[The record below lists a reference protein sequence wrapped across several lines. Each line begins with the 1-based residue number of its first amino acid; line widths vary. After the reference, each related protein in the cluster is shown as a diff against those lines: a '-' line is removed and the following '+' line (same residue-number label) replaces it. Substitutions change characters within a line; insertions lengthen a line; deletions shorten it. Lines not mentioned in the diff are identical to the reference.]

1 MDRIS
6 RRRALIL
13 LGIFLLIV
21 CLYIGRLYKLQIIE
35 TDGNTDNTTTYTTV
49 TRVKAARGDILDRNG
64 NILVGNRASYDLV
77 FNHFVITSSD
87 NTNESLIKLIRMCR
101 DLGLETQDHLP
112 ITLERPYIYRFDEFT
127 TAWHNHFQ
135 KYLLERDI
143 DSDITAPLLMERF
156 RDHYDIPDEWS
167 DEDAR
172 AVIGLRYEFDLRGVV
187 NLSSYVLAEDLSD
200 ENLSAIL
207 ELNIPGL
214 RVEASTVREYYTDYA
229 AHILGTMGSMTNA
242 QWLEK
247 NAAYDNG
254 KGPGKQYYMD
264 AQIGQSGFESAFED
278 YLAGVDGSRLDVVTK
293 DGTMISSE
301 YREGY
306 EPQAGNNVETT
317 IDINLQMVA
326 EDSLHEIIEYLK
338 DPESD
343 PTTSDGEDVE
353 GASVVVMAVKTGEV
367 LACASYPT
375 YSLRTYNEK
384 YDEIVAMDFDPLFNR
399 PLLGTY
405 YPGSTYKMTTLV
417 AAMNAELY
425 KPGEEIVDAGVF
437 IKEGWEGFYPKCLV
451 YSAYGYT
458 HGSIDAHKALEVSCN
473 YFFYELG
480 YRMVQPAPD
489 VSNLDKGLQI
499 LDGTASA
506 LGFGE
511 LTGVELGEA
520 RGFRANKESKAA
532 THKGL
537 EATFFKGDL
546 VQACIGQSTTMVTPI
561 QMCVYASTLAN
572 EGTRMKATFLNRVVS
587 SDYRTLVLENQPKIA
602 NIMELAP
609 ETVATYKQ
617 GMKQVI
623 TGSLG
628 TARHTMRGTAV
639 EVCGKTGTSQT
650 GRLGSDDGYFVCF
663 APADDPIIAIAVH
676 GEKAAHGATLGRV
689 AKAIIDY
696 YFSMD
701 DKVSDVVVYEN
712 KIG

>member
-1 MDRIS
+1 MERIS
-6 RRRALIL
+6 RLRA
-13 LGIFLLIV
+13 GIFLAIFAV
-21 CLYIGRLYKLQIIE
+21 IIGFFALRLYDLQIVS
-35 TDGNTDNTTTYTTV
+35 TGGKVDNTKTFTTV

-64 NILVGNRASYDLV
+64 NVLVGNRASYDLV
-77 FNHFVITSSD
+77 FNHYVITSSD
-87 NTNESLIKLIRMCR
+87 NTNESLMKLIQMCR
-101 DLGLETQDHLP
+101 SLGVMTQDHLP
-112 ITLERPYIYRFDEFT
+112 ITLTRPYTYRLSEFT
-127 TAWHNHFQ
+127 TAWHNYFQ
-135 KYLLERDI
+135 KYLLERGI
-143 DSDITAPLLMERF
+143 DSDITAPLLMERL
-156 RDHYDIPDEWS
+156 RQRYKIPDEWS

-187 NLSSYVLAEDLSD
+187 NLSNYILAEDLSD

-214 RVEASTVREYYTDYA
+214 MVEASTKREYYTDYA
-229 AHILGTMGSMTNA
+229 AHILGTMGSMSDK
-242 QWLEK
+242 QWKAL
-247 NAAYDNG
+247 NAAYEEG
-254 KGPGKQYYMD
+254 TGKQYYMD
-264 AQIGQSGFESAFED
+264 AQIGQSGFESAFES
-278 YLAGVDGSRLDVVTK
+278 YLAGVDGSRIDVVSK

-301 YREGY
+301 YKQGY
-306 EPQAGNNVETT
+306 EPKAGNNVETT

-343 PTTSDGEDVE
+343 PTTDDGEDVE

-375 YSLRTYNEK
+375 YSLRDYNEK
-384 YDEIVAMDFDPLFNR
+384 YDEIIQQDFDPLFNR

-417 AAMNAELY
+417 AAMNAGLY
-425 KPGEEIVDAGVF
+425 KAGEEIVDAGVF
-437 IKEGWEGFYPKCLV
+437 IKEGWEGFNPKCLV

-480 YRMVQPAPD
+480 YRMVEQNTTGY
-489 VSNLDKGLQI
+489 SNLDRGLNI
-499 LDGTASA
+499 LDSTAQS

-511 LTGVELGEA
+511 YTGVELGEA
-520 RGFRANKESKAA
+520 KGYRANKESKAA

-587 SDYRTLVLENQPKIA
+587 SDYRTLVQENKPEIA
-602 NIMELAP
+602 HVMELSA

-628 TARHTMRGTAV
+628 TARHTMRGTVV

-663 APADDPIIAIAVH
+663 APADDPVIAIAVH

-696 YFSMD
+696 YFSVD

>member
-6 RRRALIL
+6 RRRALTL
-13 LGIFLLIV
+13 LAIFMVII
-21 CLYIGRLYKLQIIE
+21 CLYAGRLYTLQIIE
-35 TDGNTDNTTTYTTV
+35 TDGNTDNTTTYTTI

-77 FNHFVITSSD
+77 FNHYVITSSN
-87 NTNESLIKLIRMCR
+87 NTNESLIKLIQMCR
-101 DLGLETQDHLP
+101 DLGVETQDHLP
-112 ITLERPYIYRFDEFT
+112 ITLNRPYAYRLSEFT
-127 TAWHNHFQ
+127 TAWHNYFQ
-135 KYLLERDI
+135 KYLLERGI
-143 DSDITAPLLMERF
+143 DSDITAPLLMERL
-156 RDHYDIPDEWS
+156 RERYKIPDEWS

-187 NLSSYVLAEDLSD
+187 NLSNYILAEDLSD

-214 RVEASTVREYYTDYA
+214 MVEASTKREYYTDYA
-229 AHILGTMGSMTNA
+229 AHILGTMGAMTDK
-242 QWLEK
+242 QWQAL
-247 NAAYDNG
+247 NGAYEEG
-254 KGPGKQYYMD
+254 TGKQYYMD
-264 AQIGQSGFESAFED
+264 AQIGQSGFESAFES
-278 YLAGVDGSRLDVVTK
+278 YLAGVDGSRIDVVSK

-301 YREGY
+301 YKEGY

-343 PTTSDGEDVE
+343 PTTDDGEDVE

-375 YSLRTYNEK
+375 YSLRDYNEK
-384 YDEIVAMDFDPLFNR
+384 YDEIIAQDFDPLFNR

-417 AAMNAELY
+417 AAMNAGLY
-425 KPGEEIVDAGVF
+425 TAGEEIVDEGVF
-437 IKEGWEGFYPKCLV
+437 VKEGWEGFNPKCLI
-451 YSAYGYT
+451 YSSYGFT

-480 YRMVQPAPD
+480 YRMVEKNTTGY
-489 VSNLDKGLQI
+489 SNLDRGLNI
-499 LDGTASA
+499 LDSTAAA

-511 LTGVELGEA
+511 YSGVELGEA
-520 RGFRANKESKAA
+520 KGYRANKESKAA

-546 VQACIGQSTTMVTPI
+546 VQACIGQSTTMVTPM

-587 SDYRTLVLENQPKIA
+587 SDYRTLVLENQAKVA
-602 NIMELAP
+602 HIMELSA

-623 TGSLG
+623 KGSMG
-628 TARHTMRGTAV
+628 TARNTMGGLSV

-663 APADDPIIAIAVH
+663 APADDPVIAIAVH

-689 AKAIIDY
+689 AKAIIEY
-696 YFSMD
+696 YFSND
-701 DKVSDVVVYEN
+701 EKISDVVVYEN

>member
-13 LGIFLLIV
+13 LATFLTIV
-21 CLYIGRLYKLQIIE
+21 CLYAVRLYTLQIIE
-35 TDGNTDNTTTYTTV
+35 TDGNTDNTTTYTTI

-77 FNHFVITSSD
+77 FNHYVITSSN
-87 NTNESLIKLIRMCR
+87 NTNDSLFKLIQMCR
-101 DLGLETQDHLP
+101 DLGVETEDHLP
-112 ITLERPYIYRFDEFT
+112 ITLNRPYAYRLNEFT
-127 TAWHNHFQ
+127 TAWHNYFQ
-135 KYLLERDI
+135 KYLLERGI
-143 DSDITAPLLMERF
+143 DSDITAPLLMERL
-156 RDHYDIPDEWS
+156 RVRYKIPDEWS

-187 NLSSYVLAEDLSD
+187 NLSNYIRAEDLSD

-214 RVEASTVREYYTDYA
+214 MVEASTKREYYTDYA
-229 AHILGTMGSMTNA
+229 AHILGTMGAMSDK
-242 QWLEK
+242 QWKALD
-247 NAAYDNG
+247 AAYKEG
-254 KGPGKQYYMD
+254 TGKQYYMD
-264 AQIGQSGFESAFED
+264 AQIGQSGFESAFES
-278 YLAGVDGSRLDVVTK
+278 YLAGVDGSRIDVVSK

-301 YREGY
+301 YKVGY

-317 IDINLQMVA
+317 IDINMQMVA
-326 EDSLHEIIEYLK
+326 EDALHEIIEYLK

-343 PTTSDGEDVE
+343 PTTDDGEDVE

-375 YSLRTYNEK
+375 YSLRDYNEK
-384 YDEIVAMDFDPLFNR
+384 YDEIIKQDFDPLFNR

-417 AAMNAELY
+417 AAMNAGLY
-425 KPGEEIVDAGVF
+425 EAGEYIEDKGVF
-437 IKEGWEGFYPKCLV
+437 VKEGWEGFNPKCLV
-451 YSAYGYT
+451 YSAYGVT
-458 HGSIDAHKALEVSCN
+458 HGSIEAHEALEVSCN

-480 YRMVQPAPD
+480 YRMVEKNTTGY
-489 VSNLDKGLQI
+489 SSLDRGLKI
-499 LDGTASA
+499 LDSTAAA

-511 LTGVELGEA
+511 HTGVELGEA
-520 RGFRANKESKAA
+520 KGYRANKESKAA

-546 VQACIGQSTTMVTPI
+546 VQACIGQSTTMVTPL

-587 SDYRTLVLENQPKIA
+587 SDYRTLVLENQPKVA
-602 NIMELAP
+602 NIMELSAQ
-609 ETVATYKQ
+609 TVATYKQ

-623 TGSLG
+623 TGPLG
-628 TARHTMRGTAV
+628 TARNTMRGTSV

-663 APADDPIIAIAVH
+663 APADDPVIAIAVH

-696 YFSMD
+696 YFSTD
-701 DKVSDVVVYEN
+701 DKISDVVVYEN

>member
-6 RRRALIL
+6 RRRALTL
-13 LGIFLLIV
+13 LGIFLVII
-21 CLYIGRLYKLQIIE
+21 CLYAVRLYRLQIIE
-35 TDGNTDNTTTYTTV
+35 TDGNTDNTTTYTTI

-77 FNHFVITSSD
+77 FNHYVITSSN
-87 NTNESLIKLIRMCR
+87 NTNESLIKLIQMCR
-101 DLGLETQDHLP
+101 DLGVETQDHLP
-112 ITLERPYIYRFDEFT
+112 ITLDRPYAYRLGEFT
-127 TAWHNHFQ
+127 TAWHNYFQ

-156 RDHYDIPDEWS
+156 RSYYKIPDEWS

-187 NLSSYVLAEDLSD
+187 NLSNYILAEDLSD

-214 RVEASTVREYYTDYA
+214 MVEASTVREYYTDYA
-229 AHILGTMGSMTNA
+229 AHILGTMGAMTDK
-242 QWLEK
+242 QWQAVKE
-247 NAAYDNG
+247 AYEDG
-254 KGPGKQYYMD
+254 TGKQYYMD
-264 AQIGQSGFESAFED
+264 AQIGQSGFESAFEE
-278 YLAGVDGSRLDVVTK
+278 YLAGVDGSRIDVVSK

-301 YREGY
+301 YKTGY
-306 EPQAGNNVETT
+306 EPQAGSNVETT

-343 PTTSDGEDVE
+343 PTTDDGEDVE
-353 GASVVVMAVKTGEV
+353 GASVVVMAAKTGEV

-375 YSLRTYNEK
+375 YSLRDYNEK
-384 YDEIVAMDFDPLFNR
+384 YNEIIQQDFDPLFNR

-417 AAMNAELY
+417 AAMNAGLY
-425 KPGEEIVDAGVF
+425 EPGEHIEDQGVF
-437 IKEGWEGFYPKCLV
+437 VKEGWEGFNPKCLI
-451 YSAYGYT
+451 YSSHGIT
-458 HGSIDAHKALEVSCN
+458 HGSIDAHTALEVSCN

-480 YRMVQPAPD
+480 YRMVEKNTTGY
-489 VSNLDKGLQI
+489 SSLDRGLNI
-499 LDGTASA
+499 LDSTAQA

-511 LTGVELGEA
+511 YTGVELGEA
-520 RGFRANKESKAA
+520 KGYRANKESKAD

-546 VQACIGQSTTMVTPI
+546 VQACIGQSTTMVTPL

-587 SDYRTLVLENQPKIA
+587 SDYRTLVLENQPKVA
-602 NIMELAP
+602 HIMELSA

-623 TGSLG
+623 TGSMG
-628 TARHTMRGTAV
+628 TARKTMRGTPV

-650 GRLGSDDGYFVCF
+650 GRQGSDDGYFVCF
-663 APADDPIIAIAVH
+663 APADDPVIAIAVH

-689 AKAIIDY
+689 AKAIIEY
-696 YFSMD
+696 YFSTD

>member
-13 LGIFLLIV
+13 LGIFLVII
-21 CLYIGRLYKLQIIE
+21 CLYAGRLYKLQIIE
-35 TDGNTDNTTTYTTV
+35 TDGNTDNTTTYTTI

-77 FNHFVITSSD
+77 FNHYVITSSD

-101 DLGLETQDHLP
+101 DLGVETHDHLP
-112 ITLERPYIYRFDEFT
+112 ITLNRPYIYRLDEFT
-127 TAWHNHFQ
+127 TAWHNYFQ

-156 RDHYDIPDEWS
+156 REHYKIPDDWS

-187 NLSSYVLAEDLSD
+187 NLSNYILAEDLSD

-214 RVEASTVREYYTDYA
+214 MVEASTKREYYTDYA
-229 AHILGTMGSMTNA
+229 AHILGTMGAMSDK
-242 QWLEK
+242 QWAAI
-247 NAAYDNG
+247 NAAYEEG
-254 KGPGKQYYMD
+254 TGKQYYMD
-264 AQIGQSGFESAFED
+264 AQIGQSGFESAFES
-278 YLAGVDGSRLDVVTK
+278 YLSGVDGSRIDVVSK

-301 YREGY
+301 YKKGF

-338 DPESD
+338 DPESE
-343 PTTSDGEDVE
+343 PTDSLGEDVE

-375 YSLRTYNEK
+375 YSLRDYNAK
-384 YDEIVAMDFDPLFNR
+384 YDEIIAQDFDPLFNR

-417 AAMNAELY
+417 AAMNAGLY
-425 KPGEEIVDAGVF
+425 KAGEEIVDQGVF
-437 IKEGWEGFYPKCLV
+437 VKDGWEGFNPKCLV

-480 YRMVQPAPD
+480 YRMVEQNTTGYSSVD
-489 VSNLDKGLQI
+489 RGLQI
-499 LDGTASA
+499 LDSTAQA

-520 RGFRANKESKAA
+520 KGYRANKESKIA

-546 VQACIGQSTTMVTPI
+546 VQACIGQSTTMVTPM

-602 NIMELAP
+602 NIMELSA

-628 TARHTMRGTAV
+628 TARNTMRGTPV
-639 EVCGKTGTSQT
+639 EVCAKTGTAQT
-650 GRLGSDDGYFVCF
+650 GRQGSDDGYFVCF
-663 APADDPIIAIAVH
+663 APADDPVIAIAVH

-689 AKAIIDY
+689 AKSIIEY
-696 YFSMD
+696 YFSTD
-701 DKVSDVVVYEN
+701 DKISDVVIYEN

>member
-13 LGIFLLIV
+13 LGIFLVII
-21 CLYIGRLYKLQIIE
+21 CLYAGRLYKLQIIE

-101 DLGLETQDHLP
+101 DLGLETHDHLP
-112 ITLERPYIYRFDEFT
+112 ITRERPYIYRFDEFT
-127 TAWHNHFQ
+127 TAWQNYFQ
-135 KYLLERDI
+135 KYLLERGI

-156 RDHYDIPDEWS
+156 REHYKIPDDWS
-167 DEDAR
+167 DSDAR

-200 ENLSAIL
+200 ENLAAIL

-229 AHILGTMGSMTNA
+229 AHILGTMGAMTDK
-242 QWLEK
+242 QWAAI
-247 NAAYDNG
+247 NAAYEEG
-254 KGPGKQYYMD
+254 TGKQYYMD
-264 AQIGQSGFESAFED
+264 AQIGQSGFESAFES
-278 YLAGVDGSRLDVVTK
+278 YLSGVDGSRIDVVSK

-301 YREGY
+301 YKKGF

-338 DPESD
+338 DPESE
-343 PTTSDGEDVE
+343 PTDSLGEDVE

-375 YSLRTYNEK
+375 YSLRDYNAK
-384 YDEIVAMDFDPLFNR
+384 YDEIIAQDFDPLFNR

-417 AAMNAELY
+417 AAMNAGLY
-425 KPGEEIVDAGVF
+425 KAGEEIVDQGVF
-437 IKEGWEGFYPKCLV
+437 VKDGWEGFNPKCLV

-480 YRMVQPAPD
+480 YRMVQPSPD
-489 VSNLDKGLQI
+489 VSNLDRGLEI
-499 LDGTASA
+499 LDSTASA

-511 LTGVELGEA
+511 YTGVELGEA
-520 RGFRANKESKAA
+520 RGYRANKESKAA

-628 TARHTMRGTAV
+628 TARNTMRGTAV

-663 APADDPIIAIAVH
+663 APADDPVIAIAVH

-701 DKVSDVVVYEN
+701 DKVSDVVVLEN

>member
-13 LGIFLLIV
+13 LGIFLVIV
-21 CLYIGRLYKLQIIE
+21 CLYAGRLYKLQIIE
-35 TDGNTDNTTTYTTV
+35 TDGNTDNTTTYTTI

-77 FNHFVITSSD
+77 FNHYVITSSD
-87 NTNESLIKLIRMCR
+87 NTNDSLIKLIRMCR
-101 DLGLETQDHLP
+101 DLGVETHDHLP
-112 ITLERPYIYRFDEFT
+112 ITLNRPYVYRLSDFT
-127 TAWHNHFQ
+127 TAWHNYFQ
-135 KYLLERDI
+135 KYLLERGV
-143 DSDITAPLLMERF
+143 DSDITAPLLMEKLRK
-156 RDHYDIPDEWS
+156 RYEIPDDWS

-187 NLSSYVLAEDLSD
+187 NLSNYVLAEDLSD

-214 RVEASTVREYYTDYA
+214 MVEASTVREYYTDYA
-229 AHILGTMGSMTNA
+229 AHILGTMGSMDSK
-242 QWLEK
+242 QWTAL
-247 NAAYDNG
+247 NTAYEEGN
-254 KGPGKQYYMD
+254 GKQYYMD
-264 AQIGQSGFESAFED
+264 AQIGQSGFESAFEE
-278 YLAGVDGSRLDVVTK
+278 YLAGVDGSRIDVVSK

-301 YREGY
+301 YKKGY

-326 EDSLHEIIEYLK
+326 EDALHEIIEYLK

-384 YDEIVAMDFDPLFNR
+384 YNEILAMDFDPLFNR

-417 AAMNAELY
+417 AAMNAGLY
-425 KPGEEIVDAGVF
+425 EPGEEIVDAGVF
-437 IKEGWEGFYPKCLV
+437 VKEGWEGFNPKCLV

-458 HGSIDAHKALEVSCN
+458 HGAIDAHKALEVSCN

-480 YRMVQPAPD
+480 YRMVELNTTGY
-489 VSNLDKGLQI
+489 SNLDKGLQI
-499 LDGTASA
+499 LDSTAQA

-520 RGFRANKESKAA
+520 RGFRANKDSKAA

-561 QMCVYASTLAN
+561 QMCIYASTLAN

-587 SDYRTLVLENQPKIA
+587 SDYRTLVQENQPKIA
-602 NIMELAP
+602 NIMELSP

-628 TARHTMRGTAV
+628 TARNTMRGTSV

-663 APADDPIIAIAVH
+663 APADDPVIAIAVH

-689 AKAIIDY
+689 AKSIIEY
-696 YFSMD
+696 YFSID
-701 DKVSDVVVYEN
+701 DKVSDIVVYEN
-712 KIG
+712 KVG

>member
-6 RRRALIL
+6 RRRALTL
-13 LGIFLLIV
+13 LGIFLVII
-21 CLYIGRLYKLQIIE
+21 CLYAVRLYRLQIIE
-35 TDGNTDNTTTYTTV
+35 TDGNTDNTTTYTTI

-77 FNHFVITSSD
+77 FNHYVITSSN
-87 NTNESLIKLIRMCR
+87 NTNESLIKLIQMCR
-101 DLGLETQDHLP
+101 DLGVETQDHLP
-112 ITLERPYIYRFDEFT
+112 ITLDRPYAYRLGEFT
-127 TAWHNHFQ
+127 TAWHNYFQ

-156 RDHYDIPDEWS
+156 RSYYKIPDEWS

-187 NLSSYVLAEDLSD
+187 NLSNYILAEDLSD

-214 RVEASTVREYYTDYA
+214 MVEASTVREYYTDYA
-229 AHILGTMGSMTNA
+229 AHILGTMGAMTDK
-242 QWLEK
+242 QWQAVKE
-247 NAAYDNG
+247 AYEDG
-254 KGPGKQYYMD
+254 TGKQYYMD
-264 AQIGQSGFESAFED
+264 AQIGQSGFESAFEE
-278 YLAGVDGSRLDVVTK
+278 YLAGVDGSRIDVVSK

-301 YREGY
+301 YKTGY
-306 EPQAGNNVETT
+306 EPQAGSNVETT

-343 PTTSDGEDVE
+343 PTTDDGEDVE

-375 YSLRTYNEK
+375 YSLRDYNEK
-384 YDEIVAMDFDPLFNR
+384 YNEIIQQDFDPLFNR

-417 AAMNAELY
+417 AAMNAGLY
-425 KPGEEIVDAGVF
+425 EPGEHIEDQGVF
-437 IKEGWEGFYPKCLV
+437 VKEGWEGFNPKCLI
-451 YSAYGYT
+451 YSSHGIT
-458 HGSIDAHKALEVSCN
+458 HGSIDAHTALEVSCN

-480 YRMVQPAPD
+480 YRMVEKNTTGY
-489 VSNLDKGLQI
+489 SSLDRGLNI
-499 LDGTASA
+499 LDSTAQA

-511 LTGVELGEA
+511 YTGVELGEA
-520 RGFRANKESKAA
+520 KGYRANKESKAD

-546 VQACIGQSTTMVTPI
+546 VQACIGQSTTMVTPL

-587 SDYRTLVLENQPKIA
+587 SDYRTLVLENQPKVA
-602 NIMELAP
+602 HIMELSA

-623 TGSLG
+623 TGSMG
-628 TARHTMRGTAV
+628 TARKTMRGTPV

-650 GRLGSDDGYFVCF
+650 GRQGSDDGYFVCF
-663 APADDPIIAIAVH
+663 APADDPVIAIAVH

-689 AKAIIDY
+689 AKAIIEY
-696 YFSMD
+696 YFSTD

>member
-13 LGIFLLIV
+13 LGIFLVII
-21 CLYIGRLYKLQIIE
+21 CLYAGRLYKLQIIE
-35 TDGNTDNTTTYTTV
+35 TDGNTDNTTTYTTI

-77 FNHFVITSSD
+77 FNHYVITSSD

-101 DLGLETQDHLP
+101 DLGVETHDHLP
-112 ITLERPYIYRFDEFT
+112 ITLNRPYIYRLDEFT
-127 TAWHNHFQ
+127 TAWHNYFQ

-156 RDHYDIPDEWS
+156 REHYKIPDDWS

-187 NLSSYVLAEDLSD
+187 NLSNYILAEDLSD

-214 RVEASTVREYYTDYA
+214 MVEASTKREYYTDYA
-229 AHILGTMGSMTNA
+229 AHILGTMGAMSDK
-242 QWLEK
+242 QWAAI
-247 NAAYDNG
+247 NAAYEEG
-254 KGPGKQYYMD
+254 TGKQYYMD
-264 AQIGQSGFESAFED
+264 AQIGQSGFESAFES
-278 YLAGVDGSRLDVVTK
+278 YLSGVDGSRIDVVSK

-301 YREGY
+301 YKKGY

-338 DPESD
+338 DPESE
-343 PTTSDGEDVE
+343 PTDSLGEDVE

-375 YSLRTYNEK
+375 YSLRDYNAK
-384 YDEIVAMDFDPLFNR
+384 YDEIIAQDFDPLFNR

-417 AAMNAELY
+417 AAMNAGLY
-425 KPGEEIVDAGVF
+425 TAGEEIVDQGVF
-437 IKEGWEGFYPKCLV
+437 VKDGWEGFNPKCLV

-480 YRMVQPAPD
+480 YRMVELNTTGYSSVD
-489 VSNLDKGLQI
+489 RGLQI
-499 LDGTASA
+499 LDSTAQA

-520 RGFRANKESKAA
+520 KGYRANKESKAA

-546 VQACIGQSTTMVTPI
+546 VQACIGQSTTMVTPM

-602 NIMELAP
+602 NIMELSA

-628 TARHTMRGTAV
+628 TARKTMRGLPV
-639 EVCGKTGTSQT
+639 EVCAKTGTSQT
-650 GRLGSDDGYFVCF
+650 GRQGSDDGYFVCF
-663 APADDPIIAIAVH
+663 APADDPVIAIAVH

-689 AKAIIDY
+689 AKAIIEY
-696 YFSMD
+696 YFSND
-701 DKVSDVVVYEN
+701 DKISDVVIYEN

>member
-13 LGIFLLIV
+13 LGIFLVII
-21 CLYIGRLYKLQIIE
+21 CLYAGRLYKLQIIE
-35 TDGNTDNTTTYTTV
+35 TDGNTDNTTTYTTI

-77 FNHFVITSSD
+77 FNHYVITSSD

-101 DLGLETQDHLP
+101 DLGVETHDHLP
-112 ITLERPYIYRFDEFT
+112 ITLNRPYIYRLDEFT
-127 TAWHNHFQ
+127 TAWHNYFQ
-135 KYLLERDI
+135 KYLLEREI

-156 RDHYDIPDEWS
+156 REHYKIPDDWS

-187 NLSSYVLAEDLSD
+187 NLSNYILAEDLSD

-214 RVEASTVREYYTDYA
+214 MVEASTKREYYTDYA
-229 AHILGTMGSMTNA
+229 AHILGTMGAMSDK
-242 QWLEK
+242 QWAAI
-247 NAAYDNG
+247 NAAYEEG
-254 KGPGKQYYMD
+254 TGKQYYMD
-264 AQIGQSGFESAFED
+264 AQIGQSGFESAFES
-278 YLAGVDGSRLDVVTK
+278 YLSGVDGSRIDVVSK

-301 YREGY
+301 YKKGY

-338 DPESD
+338 DPESE
-343 PTTSDGEDVE
+343 PTDSLGEDVE

-375 YSLRTYNEK
+375 YSLRDYNAK
-384 YDEIVAMDFDPLFNR
+384 YDEIIAQDFDPLFNR

-417 AAMNAELY
+417 AAMNAGLY
-425 KPGEEIVDAGVF
+425 TAGEEIVDQGVF
-437 IKEGWEGFYPKCLV
+437 VKDGWEGFNPKCLV

-480 YRMVQPAPD
+480 YRMVELNTTGYSSVD
-489 VSNLDKGLQI
+489 RGLQI
-499 LDGTASA
+499 LDSTAQA

-520 RGFRANKESKAA
+520 KGYRANKESKAA

-546 VQACIGQSTTMVTPI
+546 VQACIGQSTTMVTPM

-602 NIMELAP
+602 NIMELSA

-628 TARHTMRGTAV
+628 TARKTMRGLPV
-639 EVCGKTGTSQT
+639 EVCAKTGTSQT
-650 GRLGSDDGYFVCF
+650 GRQGSDDGYFVCF
-663 APADDPIIAIAVH
+663 APADDPVIAIAVH

-689 AKAIIDY
+689 AKSIIEY
-696 YFSMD
+696 YFSND
-701 DKVSDVVVYEN
+701 DKISDVVIYEN

>member
-13 LGIFLLIV
+13 LGIFLVIV
-21 CLYIGRLYKLQIIE
+21 CLYAFRLYRLQIIE

-87 NTNESLIKLIRMCR
+87 NTNESLLKLIEMCR
-101 DLGLETQDHLP
+101 TLGVETHDHLP
-112 ITLERPYIYRFDEFT
+112 ITLDRPYAYRLDEFS
-127 TAWHNHFQ
+127 TAWHNYFQ
-135 KYLLERDI
+135 MYLLERDI

-167 DEDAR
+167 DADAR

-214 RVEASTVREYYTDYA
+214 MVEASTVREYYTDYA
-229 AHILGTMGSMTNA
+229 AHILGTMGSMTEK
-242 QWLEK
+242 QWLQK
-247 NAAYDNG
+247 DAAYKEG
-254 KGPGKQYYMD
+254 TGKQYYMD
-264 AQIGQSGFESAFED
+264 AQIGQSGFEAAFED
-278 YLAGVDGSRLDVVTK
+278 YLAGVDGSRIDVVTK

-301 YREGY
+301 YREGF
-306 EPQAGNNVETT
+306 EPKAGNNVETT
-317 IDINLQMVA
+317 IDINMQMVA
-326 EDSLHEIIEYLK
+326 EDALHEIIEYLK

-343 PTTSDGEDVE
+343 PTTDDGEDVE

-375 YSLRTYNEK
+375 YSLRTYNEL
-384 YDEIVAMDFDPLFNR
+384 YNEIIEMDFDPLFNR

-417 AAMNAELY
+417 AAMNAGLY
-425 KPGEEIVDAGVF
+425 EAGEEIVDEGVF
-437 IKEGWEGFYPKCLV
+437 VKEGWEGFNPKCLV
-451 YSAYGYT
+451 YSSHGVT
-458 HGSIDAHKALEVSCN
+458 HGSIDAHTALEVSCN

-480 YRMVQPAPD
+480 YRMVEKNTTGYSSVD
-489 VSNLDKGLQI
+489 RGLNI
-499 LDGTASA
+499 LDSTAAA

-511 LTGVELGEA
+511 PTGVELGEA
-520 RGFRANKESKAA
+520 TGYRANKESKAA

-546 VQACIGQSTTMVTPI
+546 VQACIGQSTTMVTPM

-587 SDYRTLVLENQPKIA
+587 SDYRTLVLENQPKVA
-602 NIMELAP
+602 NIMELSA

-623 TGSLG
+623 TGTLG
-628 TARHTMRGTAV
+628 TARNTMAGLSV
-639 EVCGKTGTSQT
+639 EVCAKTGTAQT
-650 GRLGSDDGYFVCF
+650 GRLGSDDGYFICF
-663 APADDPIIAIAVH
+663 APADDPVIAIAVH

-689 AKAIIDY
+689 AKAIIEY
-696 YFSMD
+696 YFSTD

>member
-6 RRRALIL
+6 RRRALTL
-13 LGIFLLIV
+13 LAIFMVII
-21 CLYIGRLYKLQIIE
+21 CLYAGRLYTLQIIE
-35 TDGNTDNTTTYTTV
+35 TDGNTDNTTTYTTI

-77 FNHFVITSSD
+77 FNHYVITSSN
-87 NTNESLIKLIRMCR
+87 NTNESLIKLIQMCR
-101 DLGLETQDHLP
+101 DLGVETEDHLP
-112 ITLERPYIYRFDEFT
+112 ITLNRPYAYRLSEFT
-127 TAWHNHFQ
+127 TAWHNYFQ
-135 KYLLERDI
+135 KYLLERGI
-143 DSDITAPLLMERF
+143 DSDITAPLLMERL
-156 RDHYDIPDEWS
+156 RTRYKIPDEWS

-187 NLSSYVLAEDLSD
+187 NLSNYILAEDLSD

-214 RVEASTVREYYTDYA
+214 MVEASTKREYYTDYA
-229 AHILGTMGSMTNA
+229 AHILGTMGAMTDK
-242 QWLEK
+242 QWQAL
-247 NAAYDNG
+247 NGAYEAG
-254 KGPGKQYYMD
+254 EGKQYYMD
-264 AQIGQSGFESAFED
+264 AQIGQSGFESAFES
-278 YLAGVDGSRLDVVTK
+278 YLAGVDGSRIDVVSK

-301 YREGY
+301 YKEGY

-317 IDINLQMVA
+317 IDINMQMVA
-326 EDSLHEIIEYLK
+326 EDALHEIIEYLK

-343 PTTSDGEDVE
+343 PTTDDGEDVE

-375 YSLRTYNEK
+375 YSLRDYNEK
-384 YDEIVAMDFDPLFNR
+384 YDEIIAQDFDPLFNR

-417 AAMNAELY
+417 AAMNAGLY
-425 KPGEEIVDAGVF
+425 TAGEEIVDEGVF
-437 IKEGWEGFYPKCLV
+437 VKEGWEGFNPKCLI
-451 YSAYGYT
+451 YSSYGFT

-480 YRMVQPAPD
+480 YRMVEKNTTGY
-489 VSNLDKGLQI
+489 SNLDRGLSI
-499 LDGTASA
+499 LDSTAAS

-511 LTGVELGEA
+511 YSGVELGEA
-520 RGFRANKESKAA
+520 KGYRANKESKAA

-546 VQACIGQSTTMVTPI
+546 VQACIGQSTTMVTPM

-587 SDYRTLVLENQPKIA
+587 SDYRTLVLENQPKVA
-602 NIMELAP
+602 HIMELSAQ
-609 ETVATYKQ
+609 TVATYKQ

-623 TGSLG
+623 TGSMG
-628 TARHTMRGTAV
+628 TARNTMRGTPV

-663 APADDPIIAIAVH
+663 APADDPVIAIAVH

-696 YFSMD
+696 YFTND

>member
-13 LGIFLLIV
+13 LGIFLVII
-21 CLYIGRLYKLQIIE
+21 CLYAGRLYKLQIIE
-35 TDGNTDNTTTYTTV
+35 TDGNTDNTTTYTTI

-77 FNHFVITSSD
+77 FNHYVITSSD

-101 DLGLETQDHLP
+101 DLGVETHDHLP
-112 ITLERPYIYRFDEFT
+112 ITLNRPYIYRLDEFT
-127 TAWHNHFQ
+127 TAWHNYFQ

-156 RDHYDIPDEWS
+156 RAHYKIPDDWS

-187 NLSSYVLAEDLSD
+187 NLSNYILAEDLSD

-214 RVEASTVREYYTDYA
+214 MVEASTKREYYTDYA
-229 AHILGTMGSMTNA
+229 AHILGTMGAMSDK
-242 QWLEK
+242 QWAAI
-247 NAAYDNG
+247 NAAYEEG
-254 KGPGKQYYMD
+254 TGKQYYMD
-264 AQIGQSGFESAFED
+264 AQIGQSGFESAFES
-278 YLAGVDGSRLDVVTK
+278 YLSGVDGSRIDVVSK

-301 YREGY
+301 YKKGY

-338 DPESD
+338 DPESE
-343 PTTSDGEDVE
+343 PTDSLGEDVE

-375 YSLRTYNEK
+375 YSLRDYNAK
-384 YDEIVAMDFDPLFNR
+384 YDEIIAQDFDPLFNR

-417 AAMNAELY
+417 AAMNAGLY
-425 KPGEEIVDAGVF
+425 TAGEEIVDQGMFV
-437 IKEGWEGFYPKCLV
+437 KDGWEGFNPKCLV

-480 YRMVQPAPD
+480 YRMVELNTTGYSSVD
-489 VSNLDKGLQI
+489 RGLQI
-499 LDGTASA
+499 LDSTAQA

-520 RGFRANKESKAA
+520 KGYRANKESKAA

-546 VQACIGQSTTMVTPI
+546 VQACIGQSTTMVTPM

-602 NIMELAP
+602 NIMELSA

-628 TARHTMRGTAV
+628 TARKTMRGLPV
-639 EVCGKTGTSQT
+639 EVCAKTGTSQT
-650 GRLGSDDGYFVCF
+650 GRQGSDDGYFVCF
-663 APADDPIIAIAVH
+663 APADDPVIAIAVH

-689 AKAIIDY
+689 AKSIIEY
-696 YFSMD
+696 YFSND
-701 DKVSDVVVYEN
+701 DKISDVVIYEN

>member
-13 LGIFLLIV
+13 LGIFLIIV
-21 CLYIGRLYKLQIIE
+21 CLYGVRLYKLQIIE
-35 TDGNTDNTTTYTTV
+35 TDGNTDNTTTYTTI

-77 FNHFVITSSD
+77 FNHYVITSSD
-87 NTNESLIKLIRMCR
+87 NTNESLIKLIQMCR
-101 DLGLETQDHLP
+101 DLGVETHDHLP
-112 ITLERPYIYRFDEFT
+112 ITLERPYVYRLNEFT
-127 TAWHNHFQ
+127 TAWHNYFQ
-135 KYLLERDI
+135 KYLLERSI

-156 RDHYDIPDEWS
+156 RAYYKIPDDWS

-172 AVIGLRYEFDLRGVV
+172 AVIGLRYEFDLRGVA
-187 NLSSYVLAEDLSD
+187 NLSNYVLAEDLSD

-214 RVEASTVREYYTDYA
+214 MVEASTKREYYTDYA
-229 AHILGTMGSMTNA
+229 AHILGTMGAMTDK
-242 QWLEK
+242 QWAAIK
-247 NAAYDNG
+247 AAYEEG
-254 KGPGKQYYMD
+254 TGKQYYMD
-264 AQIGQSGFESAFED
+264 AQIGQSGFESAFEE
-278 YLAGVDGSRLDVVTK
+278 YLSGVDGSRIDVVSK

-301 YREGY
+301 YKEGY
-306 EPQAGNNVETT
+306 EPQAGSNVETT

-343 PTTSDGEDVE
+343 PTTDDGEDVE

-375 YSLRTYNEK
+375 YSLRDYNAK
-384 YDEIVAMDFDPLFNR
+384 YDEIVAQDFDPLFNR

-417 AAMNAELY
+417 AAMNAGLY
-425 KPGEEIVDAGVF
+425 TAGEEIVDQGVF
-437 IKEGWEGFYPKCLV
+437 VKEGWEGFNPKCLV
-451 YSAYGYT
+451 YSAYGIT

-480 YRMVQPAPD
+480 YRMVELNTTGYSSVD
-489 VSNLDKGLQI
+489 RGLQI
-499 LDGTASA
+499 LDSTAQA

-511 LTGVELGEA
+511 YTGVELGEA
-520 RGFRANKESKAA
+520 KGYRANKESKAA

-546 VQACIGQSTTMVTPI
+546 VQACIGQSTTMVTPV

-602 NIMELAP
+602 NIMELSP
-609 ETVATYKQ
+609 QTVATYKQ

-623 TGSLG
+623 TGSMG
-628 TARHTMRGTAV
+628 TARNTMRGTPV

-650 GRLGSDDGYFVCF
+650 GRQGSDDGYFVCF
-663 APADDPIIAIAVH
+663 APADDPVIAIAVH

-689 AKAIIDY
+689 AKAIIEY
-696 YFSMD
+696 YFSTD
-701 DKVSDVVVYEN
+701 DTVSDVVIYEN

>member
-13 LGIFLLIV
+13 LGIFLVII
-21 CLYIGRLYKLQIIE
+21 CLYAGRLYKLQIIE
-35 TDGNTDNTTTYTTV
+35 TDGNTDNTTTYTTI

-77 FNHFVITSSD
+77 FNHYVITSSD

-101 DLGLETQDHLP
+101 DLGVETHDHLP
-112 ITLERPYIYRFDEFT
+112 ITLNRPYIYRLDEFT
-127 TAWHNHFQ
+127 TAWHNYFQ
-135 KYLLERDI
+135 KYLLEREI

-156 RDHYDIPDEWS
+156 REHYKIPDDWS

-187 NLSSYVLAEDLSD
+187 NLSNYILAEDLSD

-214 RVEASTVREYYTDYA
+214 MVEASTKREYYTDYA
-229 AHILGTMGSMTNA
+229 AHILGTMGAMSDK
-242 QWLEK
+242 QWAAI
-247 NAAYDNG
+247 NAAYEEG
-254 KGPGKQYYMD
+254 TGKQYYMD
-264 AQIGQSGFESAFED
+264 AQIGQSGFESAFES
-278 YLAGVDGSRLDVVTK
+278 YLSGVDGSRIDVVSK

-301 YREGY
+301 YKKGY

-338 DPESD
+338 DPESE
-343 PTTSDGEDVE
+343 PTDSLGEDVE

-375 YSLRTYNEK
+375 YSLRDYNAK
-384 YDEIVAMDFDPLFNR
+384 YDEIIAQDFDPLFNR

-417 AAMNAELY
+417 AAMNAGLY
-425 KPGEEIVDAGVF
+425 TAGEEIVDQGMFV
-437 IKEGWEGFYPKCLV
+437 KDGWEGFNPKCLV

-480 YRMVQPAPD
+480 YRMVELNTTGYSSVD
-489 VSNLDKGLQI
+489 RGLQI
-499 LDGTASA
+499 LDSTAQA

-520 RGFRANKESKAA
+520 KGYRANKESKAA

-546 VQACIGQSTTMVTPI
+546 VQACIGQSTTMVTPM

-602 NIMELAP
+602 NIMELSA

-628 TARHTMRGTAV
+628 TARNTMRGLPV
-639 EVCGKTGTSQT
+639 EVCAKTGTSQT
-650 GRLGSDDGYFVCF
+650 GRQGSDDGYFVCF
-663 APADDPIIAIAVH
+663 APADDPVIAIAVH

-689 AKAIIDY
+689 AKSIIEY
-696 YFSMD
+696 YFSND
-701 DKVSDVVVYEN
+701 DKISDVVIYEN